1 MTYFVEGLTHVPGG
15 ESKVRR
21 VGEFATLEEA
31 IGAAQKLI
39 DDFLQAKWVAGMTVA
54 ALYEQYQEGGE
65 VPFIFSD
72 DARTMNVSGF
82 NHFNY
87 AATRCGALCAPAE
100 SGHKS

>member
-1 MTYFVEGLTHVPGG
+1 MTYFVEGLTHVPAG

-21 VGEFATLEEA
+21 IGEFETLEDA

-39 DDFLQAKWVAGMTVA
+39 DDFLRKKLVSGMTVA
-54 ALYEQYQEGGE
+54 ELYEQYQECGE

-87 AATRCGALCAPAE
+87 AATRCGELCAPAAGE
-100 SGHKS
+100 RKG